1 MEFTIPVVRIGY
13 ASKDIK
19 VTADSLEEAQEKAL
33 EEAGNYE
40 YSEHSSEYFLDGA
53 PSPIRWFV
61 VQESG
66 GKFSDGYYGWDAQIH
81 SDAQIFAESELPYVV
96 CPEFKRILVAER
108 QHKPGLEEVL
118 KFLEENYA

>member
-1 MEFTIPVVRIGY
+1 MEFGNTVRGHHY
-13 ASKDIK
+13 YDRQLPQLIK
-19 VTADSLEEAQEKAL
+19 ALNRHAAAL
-33 EEAGNYE
+33 EEFNKNQGE
-40 YSEHSSEYFLDGA
+40 TKVT
-53 PSPIRWFV
+53 RWYV
-61 VQESG
+61 VRSDC